1 MMGPKQ
7 VAQGSLFYGF
17 SIEDHVRKT
26 IWRPPITAISGDFG
40 SSAGAAG
47 ALIS

>member
-17 SIEDHVRKT
+17 SIEDHVPKDHLEASDNRDL
-26 IWRPPITAISGDFG
+26 W
-40 SSAGAAG
+40 
-47 ALIS
+47 